1 MDDPINENIV
11 TQADVDAARA
21 LRGLYT
27 DRCFVQVGTGHLRV
41 NFGEIVGGAA
51 VYHTA
56 VVVPTLDAWSF
67 GQLLMEM
74 AEKQFAIESPVA
86 KDGE

>member
-1 MDDPINENIV
+1 MDDSTYENNV
-11 TQADVDAARA
+11 TQADVDASRT
-21 LRGLYT
+21 LKGLYT
-27 DRCFVQVGTGHLRV
+27 NRCFVQVGNGHLRV
-41 NFGEIVGGAA
+41 NFGEIVGGEA

-56 VVVPTLDAWSF
+56 VVVPTIDAWSF

-74 AEKQFAIESPVA
+74 AEKQIAAEAPAA